1 MVVLL
6 GAMVGLVLWRALPFL
21 GPVPEGGLYNS
32 DSAVPVLM
40 SNLATGAPVDWL
52 FWGQDRFGSWPFL
65 LARAAGALTHQAWT
79 PHRMHVLRTLW
90 TAGALVPWL
99 ALAGRASPVAAAGL
113 LLLPGL
119 NPLLERVLVDLG
131 TVDGWQVPTLLWAW
145 WGLRRAAVA
154 SRSGGWLGLALVA
167 GGLATWTSLVSAP
180 LLAVLAGVEGTAA
193 GRSVRR
199 RAVLLLPALAGVAVE
214 SVVRSSWHRAVRARG
229 WPDVRTPASLDVGH
243 LLENAGQVAATAWR
257 VGAIPW
263 LVVAIS
269 AAAAALSVPR
279 WRAAP
284 EGRTVAGAGA
294 AALTSLLV
302 VVAVRHVRDNAYNPR
317 YLCLGLSLAA
327 LGTSVLVGLVVHAAA
342 ARLRSPWRWVVP
354 GSTPKPLG
362 SIRPSLALAADPVVA
377 PPSRDDG
384 HAPSSLLGLGHDCCA
399 IVRSTQV
406 VSAFVGLG
414 AVLLLAPVATP
425 DPREVVLRPAAAE
438 IAARYSGAVL
448 TLSYWRTYALAGML
462 PPGAVVPVPREGEWN
477 RRPDWAE
484 ALRSGRPV
492 LLGTP
497 DPGEAP
503 PPALVERG
511 AALVLVQP
519 AVLTVP
525 PFPGESSGER
535 ISLYRL
541 APGGG

>member
-90 TAGALVPWL
+90 MVGALVPWL
-99 ALAGRASPVAAAGL
+99 ALAGRAGPVAAAGL

-269 AAAAALSVPR
+269 AAAAALAVRR
-279 WRAAP
+279 WRATP
-284 EGRTVAGAGA
+284 EGRTVAGAGL

-327 LGTSVLVGLVVHAAA
+327 LGTSVLVGLAVHAAA
-342 ARLRSPWRWVVP
+342 ARLRTLGRWVVP
-354 GSTPKPLG
+354 GMVALG
-362 SIRPSLALAADPVVA
+362 V
-377 PPSRDDG
+377 
-384 HAPSSLLGLGHDCCA
+384 
-399 IVRSTQV
+399 
-406 VSAFVGLG
+406 
-414 AVLLLAPVATP
+414 VLLLAPVATP

-438 IAARYSGAVL
+438 IAVRHSGAVL
-448 TLSYWRTYALAGML
+448 TLSYWRTYALAAML
-462 PPGAVVPVPREGEWN
+462 PPGAVVPVPRQGEWN

-497 DPGEAP
+497 DRGEAP
-503 PPALVERG
+503 PPAVIERG

-519 AVLTVP
+519 GVLTLP

>member
-6 GAMVGLVLWRALPFL
+6 GAMVGLVLWRALPSL

-79 PHRMHVLRTLW
+79 PHGMHVLRTLW
-90 TAGALVPWL
+90 MVGALIPWL
-99 ALAGRASPVAAAGL
+99 ALTGRARAMAAAGL

-145 WGLRRAAVA
+145 WGLRQAAEG
-154 SRSGGWLGLALVA
+154 SRPGRWLGLAVVA
-167 GGLATWTSLVSAP
+167 GALATWTSLVSAP
-180 LLAVLAGVEGTAA
+180 LLVVLAGVEGAAA
-193 GRSVRR
+193 GRAVRR
-199 RAVLLLPALAGVAVE
+199 RVALLLPAVAGLGVE
-214 SVVRSSWHRAVRARG
+214 AVVRSSWHRAVRARG

-243 LLENAGQVAATAWR
+243 LLENARQVAATAWR
-257 VGAIPW
+257 VGAVPW
-263 LVVAIS
+263 LVVAIT
-269 AAAAALSVPR
+269 AAVLVLSVRR
-279 WRAAP
+279 WRGSP
-284 EGRTVAGAGA
+284 EGRTVAGAGM
-294 AALTSLLV
+294 AALTSLAV
-302 VVAVRHVRDNAYNPR
+302 VVVVRHVRENAYNPR

-327 LGTSVLVGLVVHAAA
+327 LGTSVGVGLAVHGAV
-342 ARLRSPWRWVVP
+342 ARLRTPW
-354 GSTPKPLG
+354 
-362 SIRPSLALAADPVVA
+362 PSLLPAAVA
-377 PPSRDDG
+377 
-384 HAPSSLLGLGHDCCA
+384 
-399 IVRSTQV
+399 
-406 VSAFVGLG
+406 LG
-414 AVLLLAPVATP
+414 AVLLLAPAATA

-438 IAARYSGAVL
+438 IAARYPGAVL
-448 TLSYWRTYALAGML
+448 TLSYWRTYALAALL
-462 PPGAVVPVPREGEWN
+462 PPGAVVPVPRQGEWN

-484 ALRSGRPV
+484 ELRSGRPV

-497 DPGEAP
+497 VPGEAP
-503 PPALVERG
+503 PAALVERG
-511 AALVLVQP
+511 ASLVLVQP

-535 ISLYRL
+535 LSLYRL